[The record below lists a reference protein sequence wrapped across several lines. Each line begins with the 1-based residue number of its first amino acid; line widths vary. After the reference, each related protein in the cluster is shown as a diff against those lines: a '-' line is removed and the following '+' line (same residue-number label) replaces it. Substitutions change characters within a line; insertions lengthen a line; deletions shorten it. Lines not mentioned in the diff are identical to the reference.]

1 MDYLDRNEEFEID
14 SSWISIASLKKA
26 ADISTII
33 ENFQSEYTMPVNMS
47 TSSDLKALEHMS
59 ESVSYNK
66 LHFSQEKSKSTRH
79 MPNLF
84 TRFKN
89 STKKSQS
96 CPSN

>member
-66 LHFSQEKSKSTRH
+66 LHFSQEKKQIH
-79 MPNLF
+79 PPYAKFIYKIQKLNEEIAIL
-84 TRFKN
+84 
-89 STKKSQS
+89 SQ
-96 CPSN
+96 